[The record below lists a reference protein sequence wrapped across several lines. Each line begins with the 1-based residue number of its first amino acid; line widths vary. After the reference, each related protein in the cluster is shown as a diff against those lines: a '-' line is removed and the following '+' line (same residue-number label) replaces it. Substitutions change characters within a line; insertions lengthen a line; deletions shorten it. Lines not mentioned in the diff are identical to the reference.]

1 MVLTTQKRGS
11 ITRRGTNLSAVR
23 LFRRKTDS
31 RLHEIGEAEAYGRSY
46 GDQSGEVKV
55 VKVEPKRPRYD
66 LKVSGESLRTAFLDR
81 LNRREAAEPD
91 GDDE

>member
-1 MVLTTQKRGS
+1 
-11 ITRRGTNLSAVR
+11 VR

-55 VKVEPKRPRYD
+55 VKVEPKPPRYD
-66 LKVSGESLRTAFLDR
+66 LKVSGESLRSAFLDR
-81 LNRREAAEPD
+81 LNRRETAERAD
-91 GDDE
+91 ADE